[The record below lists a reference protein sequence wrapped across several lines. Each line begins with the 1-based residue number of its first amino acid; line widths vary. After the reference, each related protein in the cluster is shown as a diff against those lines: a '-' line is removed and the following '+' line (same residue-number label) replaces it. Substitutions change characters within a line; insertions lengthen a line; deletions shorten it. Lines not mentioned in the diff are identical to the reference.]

1 MGRTRKGKRS
11 DEGSSSDT
19 ARKKKHGSEGR
30 IGDCPAKGDQGKL
43 KSYIGITQN
52 NSSSQN
58 SLDSVCM
65 NEETNYETDS
75 SANYE
80 NDVKQVPI
88 EQNDMISNIFCKL
101 IEQNSKLENEEKL
114 GEDLKECLVR
124 KMSKESPNV
133 IVNIKCM
140 SNKIKQ
146 LTKENKKLRKMIE
159 IVPKTNLKA
168 SRLEEEMEAIKKSVK
183 DLKEGTQQPK
193 TYAGVS
199 KGSAIEPPMVQGKK
213 LTSYSVI
220 ISPRNGKSV
229 TSSEETKEI
238 LMKSFV
244 PSEENIRISGLK
256 KTSNNQVILETT
268 RMEEMQRVLKSKK
281 LKAANLKAS
290 LPVKRR
296 PLLIVYGV
304 SAELDEEKFLL
315 ELRRQNF
322 QHMPEEKYKTEVK
335 FSHKTG
341 KRNLENDHRV
351 IEVTLTIRETLLK
364 QGSAYLG
371 WTSHRVKDYVSVSRC
386 YKCQSFGHVSKFCK
400 AKVET
405 CGHCGLQGHT
415 FKNCPKAEEKQI
427 CINCKRESRSYDHS
441 SRSAE
446 CPAYTIAL
454 ANYIAKF
461 DYGQ

>member
-1 MGRTRKGKRS
+1 
-11 DEGSSSDT
+11 
-19 ARKKKHGSEGR
+19 
-30 IGDCPAKGDQGKL
+30 
-43 KSYIGITQN
+43 
-52 NSSSQN
+52 
-58 SLDSVCM
+58 M
-65 NEETNYETDS
+65 NEENNYKTDLS
-75 SANYE
+75 IDSE
-80 NDVKQVPI
+80 NGVEQVPI
-88 EQNDMISNIFCKL
+88 EQNDKICNISCKL
-101 IEQNSKLENEEKL
+101 IEHNSKLENEEMFDENFREIVFK
-114 GEDLKECLVR
+114 
-124 KMSKESPNV
+124 KMSLEDSNV
-133 IVNIKCM
+133 IVNKIKYM
-140 SNKIKQ
+140 SNKTKQ
-146 LTKENKKLRKMIE
+146 LTVENKKLCEMIE
-159 IVPKTNLKA
+159 KERETNLKV
-168 SRLEEEMEAIKKSVK
+168 SRLEEEVESIKKFVK
-183 DLKEGTQQPK
+183 DLKVGSQQPN
-193 TYAGVS
+193 TYAGVT
-199 KGSAIEPPMVQGKK
+199 KASAIEIPVVQGKK
-213 LTSYSVI
+213 PTSYAVI
-220 ISPRNGKSV
+220 VSPRDGNSV
-229 TSSEETKEI
+229 KSSEETKEI

-268 RMEEMQRVLKSKK
+268 TMEEMQRVLKSKK

-304 SAELDEEKFLL
+304 PAELDEEKFLL

-322 QHMPEEKYKTEVK
+322 QHMPEEKYKAEVK